1 MDAGYALEPAA
12 DHREPVL
19 HCKGKDERR
28 EMKEVLNHIRHI
40 EITFDRLVGLLYS
53 EEELDAAIAERAL
66 AAKLIDVRRKW
77 IKTSDLVVK
86 GITTEKMVLIHLLW
100 LQKVGTVIVEDVD
113 PYSGAVLIGTG
124 VEVAPGKKFSQA

>member
-1 MDAGYALEPAA
+1 
-12 DHREPVL
+12 
-19 HCKGKDERR
+19 
-28 EMKEVLNHIRHI
+28 MKEDLNHIRHI

-53 EEELDAAIAERAL
+53 EEELDAAIADRAL

-124 VEVAPGKKFSQA
+124 VEVAPGKKISQA